1 LGLDPAPIPADTLQN
16 MAKLGTPGYVIRRRD
31 LKPKKPQTD
40 AQLLASAMRSAVT
53 WQQKKEKTR

>member
-1 LGLDPAPIPADTLQN
+1 

-40 AQLLASAMRSAVT
+40 AQLLASAMRSALA
-53 WQQKKEKTR
+53 WKARKEQGR

>member
-16 MAKLGTPGYVIRRRD
+16 MAKLGTSGYVVRRRD

-40 AQLLASAMRSAVT
+40 SELLASAMRSALA
-53 WQQKKEKTR
+53 WKARNNKG